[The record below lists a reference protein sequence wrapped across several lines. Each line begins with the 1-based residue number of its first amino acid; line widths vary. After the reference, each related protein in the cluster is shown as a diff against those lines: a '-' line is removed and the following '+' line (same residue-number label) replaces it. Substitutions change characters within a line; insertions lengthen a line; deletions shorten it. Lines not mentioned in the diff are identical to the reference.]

1 VGRARLVTGPAISD
15 RAAEPRP
22 VPALPVLQLE
32 DALIA
37 CLRQHPCLVL
47 TAPTGSGKTTQVPV
61 MLLRR
66 PPVAGQVIVL
76 QPRRLAT
83 RLVATQVAR
92 QLGSELGGRV
102 GYQTRHDHH
111 VGPATQLRFVTEGL
125 FLRLLQADP
134 ELHGVGTVILD
145 EFHERTLA
153 ADMALG
159 LLRRLQ
165 QSARPELRVVVM
177 SATLDAQQLATA
189 LACPLLEAHGRAW
202 PVDIGYLPGNAQAA
216 PWERAAAALPGVL
229 GRAATGDVLVFMPG
243 AEEIRRTIDAASQ
256 ALRGFPEP
264 VAYFPL
270 HGSLP
275 AAAQDAALG
284 PCPRRKIIVATN
296 VAETSIT
303 IPGVGHVIDAGLAR
317 VHRHDPRR
325 GIDVLLVEPISQA
338 AANQRAGRAGRTG
351 PGTCTRLWSPPEQDG
366 RPAFDLPE
374 IRRVDLADAVLGLRL
389 LGLED
394 PLALPWLEPPAAA
407 AVARATALLTDLGA
421 LDGAGRLTPSGR
433 QMAQLPTHPRL
444 ARLLVEGSNR
454 GCLGRAALWAALIGQ
469 RDVMLSSG
477 AGQAPPGDDVW
488 PSDLLVRE
496 RAVQGLA
503 GGSRR
508 PLDAPTSGSVNAHLA
523 REVERTAGL
532 YRRAA
537 HRAGL
542 GPATPGRTEDL
553 LRCLLVAFFDRVAL
567 RRGADS
573 RLCAMAGQRRV
584 EIDRHSVARDCEAL
598 VAVEARELEGGPS
611 GLRTQLSLAS
621 AIDVAWL
628 AEVHPGRVR
637 QQHEVVW
644 NSQARAVEQ
653 WLACTYDGLPLWRRL
668 ANPPPAAA
676 AAEVLAERVAT
687 GELVLEGWDE
697 AVEQWLGRTRFVARV
712 FPARGLLTYDE
723 GELAVVRL
731 EIVAG
736 AHRYSQIRQRPC
748 LTVVQ
753 QALSWSD
760 QQFVEQMAPAQLR
773 LPSGRRLRLDYRA
786 DGPPRG
792 RARIQELYDLATSP
806 RLADGRQPVL
816 LEILGP
822 NQRPVQVTDDLAGFW
837 AVTYPQLRTE
847 LKRRYPR
854 HEWR

>member
-1 VGRARLVTGPAISD
+1 MTGPGT
-15 RAAEPRP
+15 AAGAAGPLP
-22 VPALPVLQLE
+22 APALPVLQLE

-37 CLRQHPCLVL
+37 CLQQHPCLVL
-47 TAPTGSGKTTQVPV
+47 TAPTGSGKTTQVPL

-92 QLGSELGGRV
+92 QLGCQLGEQV

-125 FLRLLQADP
+125 FLRLLQADA
-134 ELHGVGTVILD
+134 ELRGVGTVILD

-177 SATLDAQQLATA
+177 SATLDAHQVATA
-189 LACPLLEAHGRAW
+189 LGCPLMEAHGRAW
-202 PVDIGYLPGNAQAA
+202 PVDISYLPGNPQAA
-216 PWERAAAALPGVL
+216 PWERAAAALPPL
-229 GRAATGDVLVFMPG
+229 LERAATGDVLVFMPG
-243 AEEIRRTIDAASQ
+243 AEEIRRTIDAAGQ
-256 ALRGFPEP
+256 ALRHFPEP
-264 VAYFPL
+264 IAYYPL

-275 AAAQDAALG
+275 VAAQDAALG
-284 PCPRRKIIVATN
+284 ASARRKIIVATN

-303 IPGVGHVIDAGLAR
+303 IPGVSHVIDAGLAR

-351 PGTCTRLWSPPEQDG
+351 PGTCTRLWSPSEQAG

-389 LGLED
+389 LGLQD
-394 PLALPWLEPPAAA
+394 PLALPWLEPPTVA
-407 AVARATALLTDLGA
+407 AVARATELLTDLGA
-421 LDGAGRLTPSGR
+421 LDRAGQLTACGR
-433 QMAQLPTHPRL
+433 QMAHLPTHPRL
-444 ARLLVEGSNR
+444 ARLLVEGAAR

-469 RDVMLSSG
+469 RDVLLPAGDG
-477 AGQAPPGDDVW
+477 AGHPGDDPW

-496 RAVQGLA
+496 RAVHGLV
-503 GGSRR
+503 GR
-508 PLDAPTSGSVNAHLA
+508 PGPGTREPAPVGVNAHLA
-523 REVERTAGL
+523 RDVQRTADL

-537 HRAGL
+537 RSAGL
-542 GPATPGRTEDL
+542 GPAAPGRTEDL
-553 LRCLLVAFFDRVAL
+553 LRCLLVAFYDRVAL

-598 VAVEARELEGGPS
+598 VAVEVRELEGGPS

-621 AIDVAWL
+621 AIDAAWL
-628 AEVHPGRVR
+628 TEIHPGRVR

-644 NSQARAVEQ
+644 NAEARAVEQ
-653 WLACTYDGLPLWRRL
+653 WLTCAYDGLPLWRRP

-676 AAEVLAERVAT
+676 AAEVLAERIAA

-697 AVEQWLGRTRFVARV
+697 TVEQWIARTRFVARM
-712 FPARGLLTYDE
+712 FPARGLLTYDDS
-723 GELAVVRL
+723 ELAVVRL
-731 EIVAG
+731 EIAAG

-748 LTVVQ
+748 LAAVQ
-753 QALSWSD
+753 QALVWSD
-760 QQFVEQMAPAQLR
+760 QQFVEQMAPGQLR

-792 RARIQELYDLATSP
+792 RARIQDLYDLAANP
-806 RLADGRQPVL
+806 RVADGRQSVL

-837 AVTYPQLRTE
+837 AVTYPQLRPE